1 MRTDNLPVA
10 PNRPT
15 WGSCREEGVHG
26 TWSSLPVLNP
36 VHGHPGHLSSP
47 APPQPASGPSSAWR
61 PSPHL
66 PPVCPCLHV
75 PQLGGSWIVLLKL
88 SPHPQLNTEL
98 KEHLKD
104 TMTKRYH
111 QPGHEG
117 VTSAVDKLQQEVR
130 GHHGGG
136 CAHPCGPP
144 WAPEGV
150 PAPGAQ
156 PRPRCR
162 CSSAAVAATTPMTG
176 GTASGSAPARRVAA
190 WFPTAAARLW

>member
-1 MRTDNLPVA
+1 MGPGA
-10 PNRPT
+10 P
-15 WGSCREEGVHG
+15 S
-26 TWSSLPVLNP
+26 
-36 VHGHPGHLSSP
+36 LSSTLSTATRDTCP
-47 APPQPASGPSSAWR
+47 AQPLPSQHLALALLGDPPPTCPRSVPASTCPS
-61 PSPHL
+61 L
-66 PPVCPCLHV
+66 EGL
-75 PQLGGSWIVLLKL
+75 VLLKL